1 MSAGPA
7 RLKIVCGNTGM
18 GFVAVARVTEGTWT
32 ACAVQ
37 DDIGFGL
44 EPGGQL
50 AVNTT
55 LCIEAR
61 AARKPVVFDHASQV
75 RRRQKRHGKPSM
87 LSHKRWRSSNKS
99 AYKPRRPL

>member
-32 ACAVQ
+32 ACTVR

-50 AVNTT
+50 AALHRSAGSAETGGFRSRQPSQAKAE
-55 LCIEAR
+55 EAWK
-61 AARKPVVFDHASQV
+61 AFDAES
-75 RRRQKRHGKPSM
+75 
-87 LSHKRWRSSNKS
+87 
-99 AYKPRRPL
+99 